1 MILAGEEHAATR
13 AAAFWR
19 SSAFLYTVIATT
31 TPPPPPSSLLLLL
44 LLVLFLPVGRFSD
57 RRTRCSADPGYKR
70 MTTVRM
76 RDPTVKSVFRLP
88 TLFLAGVQAGRQ
100 ALRKQHTLACDDLF
114 LFTVIRRIEGGKI
127 HLSAVTN
134 SSDLKLNQTLFQLYI
149 DRMKKQLF

>member
-1 MILAGEEHAATR
+1 
-13 AAAFWR
+13 
-19 SSAFLYTVIATT
+19 
-31 TPPPPPSSLLLLL
+31 
-44 LLVLFLPVGRFSD
+44 
-57 RRTRCSADPGYKR
+57 
-70 MTTVRM
+70 M

-114 LFTVIRRIEGGKI
+114 LFTVIRRIEGGGKI